1 MAPTFRYLL
10 TLTSALVAAV
20 AVAVA
25 ADPPKDWAFVTPKRG
40 EVPSSKFQVPSQ
52 HPIDGFVF
60 ARLAKAG
67 LSPSPQADKATLLR
81 RVTFDLTGLPPTPDA
96 LAAFL
101 KDDSADAYAKVVD
114 KLLASPQFGERAALF
129 WLDVV
134 RYAESDGFKADDPRP
149 NAWRY
154 RDYVIQSFNAD
165 KPYDRFVK
173 EQIAGDELY
182 PTDTAAV
189 VATGFLRHYPDE
201 YNAVN
206 CEQRRQEILN
216 DITDSVGAA
225 FLGVTLGCARCHDHK
240 TDPIPTEDYY
250 RLQAAFVGFKPVN
263 APLDVKAQAEY
274 AVKLKAWE
282 AKTAEVRAKM
292 ADIEKPHREKAMTKE
307 RGRFDPD
314 YAKLLDLPDEKCS
327 PKERQIRAMVASQ
340 VYSDK
345 RFAPTALKGA
355 EKEKYD
361 ALAKELAA
369 FDADKP
375 KPPPTAMAMSEV
387 GATPPEQ
394 RLLRRG
400 NWQKPGEKLEPGA
413 LSVFKIALADAK
425 PTTTTS
431 GRRAALA
438 EWVAHKDNPLTARV
452 AVNRVWQQHF
462 GRGIAA
468 ASADL
473 GATGDAPTH
482 PELLDWLA
490 TELVKPTENLP
501 PPPPSLEGKGESAPT
516 PPLPPR
522 KGGPGGVGSA
532 AWSLKHIHRLV
543 VTSATYTQSSQT
555 SEAAVKVD
563 PDNQMLW
570 RQNRKR
576 LDGEALR
583 DAMLSASGQ
592 LNLKAGG
599 PSIFPDLPAEL
610 REVHKNWK
618 ASADPAERNRRS
630 IYVAVRRNLRFP
642 LFALFDSPERIE
654 ACSRRFV
661 TTTAPQAL
669 ALMNDTATL
678 DVAKALAV
686 RAKTPEAA
694 FLLALG
700 RKPTTEELATVAEF
714 TAAHKGTPADALA
727 DLCHSLLNLNEFL
740 YVD

>member
-1 MAPTFRYLL
+1 MGRSLV
-10 TLTSALVAAV
+10 ALVLLASV
-20 AVAVA
+20 VA
-25 ADPPKDWAFVTPKRG
+25 ADPPKDWAFKPVRANSDHQGGIDAFVVAKLKEKG
-40 EVPSSKFQVPSQ
+40 LALSSP
-52 HPIDGFVF
+52 
-60 ARLAKAG
+60 
-67 LSPSPQADKATLLR
+67 ADKATLLR
-81 RVTFDLTGLPPTPDA
+81 RVTFDLTGLPPTPDEI
-96 LAAFL
+96 AAFL
-101 KDDSADAYAKVVD
+101 KDDSPTAYEKVVD
-114 KLLASPQFGERAALF
+114 GLLASPHFGERAALF

-154 RDYVIQSFNAD
+154 RDYVISSFNAD

-182 PTDTAAV
+182 PNDPDAL

-216 DITDSVGAA
+216 DITDTVGAA
-225 FLGVTLGCARCHDHK
+225 FLGITLGCCRCHDHK

-250 RLQAAFVGFKPVN
+250 RLQAAFVGFKPIN
-263 APLDVKAQAEY
+263 APLDAKAQAEY
-274 AVKLKAWE
+274 ESKRKAWE
-282 AKTAEVRAKM
+282 AKTADLRAKM
-292 ADIEKPHREKAMTKE
+292 ADIEKPHRDKAMAKE
-307 RGRFDPD
+307 RSRFDPE
-314 YAKLLDLPDEKCS
+314 YAKLLDVPEEKCS
-327 PKERQIRAMVASQ
+327 PKEKQIRAMVAAQ

-345 RFAPTALKGA
+345 RFSPTALKGA

-369 FDADKP
+369 FDAEKP
-375 KPPPTAMAMSEV
+375 KPVPTAMAMSEV
-387 GATPPEQ
+387 GPTPPEH

-400 NWQKPGEKLEPGA
+400 NWQKPGEKLDPGA
-413 LSVFKIALADAK
+413 LSVFPHELREAK
-425 PTTTTS
+425 PTSSTS

-438 EWVAHKDNPLTARV
+438 EWVASKDNPLTARV

-468 ASADL
+468 TSADL
-473 GATGDAPTH
+473 GDTGERPTH

-490 TELVKPTENLP
+490 TELVA
-501 PPPPSLEGKGESAPT
+501 GK
-516 PPLPPR
+516 
-522 KGGPGGVGSA
+522 
-532 AWSLKHIHRLV
+532 WSLKHIHRMV
-543 VTSATYTQSSQT
+543 VSSATYKQASQHAD
-555 SEAAVKVD
+555 AAASVD
-563 PDNQMLW
+563 PENRLLW

-583 DAMLSASGQ
+583 DAMLSVSGQ
-592 LNLKAGG
+592 LNPKVGG
-599 PSIFPDLPAEL
+599 PSVFPELPAEL
-610 REVHKNWK
+610 REANKGWK
-618 ASADPAERNRRS
+618 PSADVAERNRRS
-630 IYVAVRRNLRFP
+630 VYVAVRRNLRFP

-669 ALMNDTATL
+669 ALMNDTAAV
-678 DVAKALAV
+678 DVGKALAA
-686 RAKTPEAA
+686 RAKTADDA
-694 FLLALG
+694 FALALG
-700 RKPTTEELATVAEF
+700 RKPSTEEQAAM
-714 TAAHKGTPADALA
+714 TAFLKNHAGTPAEAHA

>member
-1 MAPTFRYLL
+1 MWLAGVPPIGYASLTSPVWRSRMAPSFRALL
-10 TLTSALVAAV
+10 ALLLGSLATAAEPTKL
-20 AVAVA
+20 
-25 ADPPKDWAFVTPKRG
+25 DPDHWAFRPVHPTPDRKVG
-40 EVPSSKFQVPSQ
+40 GG
-52 HPIDGFVF
+52 IDGFVT
-60 ARLAKAG
+60 AKLQAKG
-67 LSPSPQADKATLLR
+67 LTLSPQADKATLLR
-81 RVTFDLTGLPPTPDA
+81 RVTFDLTGLPPTPDE

-101 KDDSADAYAKVVD
+101 KDDSPTAYEKVVD
-114 KLLASPQFGERAALF
+114 RLLKSPHFGERAALF
-129 WLDVV
+129 WLDAV

-154 RDYVIQSFNAD
+154 RDYVISSFNAD

-173 EQIAGDELY
+173 EQLAGDELY
-182 PTDTAAV
+182 PGDPAALI
-189 VATGFLRHYPDE
+189 ATGFLRHYPDE

-216 DITDSVGAA
+216 DITDTVGAA

-250 RLQAAFVGFKPVN
+250 RLQAAFVGFKPVSV
-263 APLDVKAQAEY
+263 PLDAKAAAEY
-274 AVKLKAWE
+274 AAKLKAWE
-282 AKTAEVRAKM
+282 EKTADLRAKM
-292 ADIEKPHREKAMTKE
+292 AEVEKPHREKAEAKE
-307 RGRFDPD
+307 RMRFDPD
-314 YAKLLDLPDEKCS
+314 YAKLLDVPEEKLS
-327 PKERQIRAMVASQ
+327 PKEKQIRAMVAAQ

-345 RFAPTALKGA
+345 RFNPTQLKGA

-375 KPPPTAMAMSEV
+375 KAVPAAMAMSEV
-387 GATPPEQ
+387 GPTPPDQ

-400 NWQKPGEKLEPGA
+400 NWQKPGERLEPGA
-413 LSVFKIALADAK
+413 LSVFGHELAKAK
-425 PTTTTS
+425 PTATTS

-438 EWVAHKDNPLTARV
+438 EWIASTDNPLTARV

-462 GRGIAA
+462 GRGIAG

-473 GATGDAPTH
+473 GATGERPTH

-490 TELVKPTENLP
+490 TELVSPA
-501 PPPPSLEGKGESAPT
+501 S
-516 PPLPPR
+516 
-522 KGGPGGVGSA
+522 GGRADP
-532 AWSLKHIHRLV
+532 WSLKHIHRLV
-543 VTSATYTQSSQT
+543 VTSATYKQSSQH
-555 SEAAVKVD
+555 SESAAKVD
-563 PDNQMLW
+563 PDNKLLW

-583 DAMLSASGQ
+583 DAMLSVSGQ
-592 LNLKAGG
+592 LNPKLGG
-599 PSIFPDLPAEL
+599 PSVYPELPAEL

-618 ASADPAERNRRS
+618 PSADAGERNRRS

-678 DVAKALAV
+678 DVAKALAA
-686 RAKTPEAA
+686 RAKTVEEGFA
-694 FLLALG
+694 LALG
-700 RKPTTEELATVAEF
+700 RKPTTEEQAALAEF
-714 TAAHKGTPADALA
+714 VKGHKGTPGEAVADV
-727 DLCHSLLNLNEFL
+727 CHSLLNLNEFL

>member
-1 MAPTFRYLL
+1 MAPPFRFTLALL
-10 TLTSALVAAV
+10 SALACWPAF
-20 AVAVA
+20 A
-25 ADPPKDWAFVTPKRG
+25 ADPPKDWAFKPLPANPDRTGGIDTFVKAKLKAKGLTL
-40 EVPSSKFQVPSQ
+40 SSP
-52 HPIDGFVF
+52 
-60 ARLAKAG
+60 
-67 LSPSPQADKATLLR
+67 ADRATLLR

-101 KDDSADAYAKVVD
+101 KDESKDAYEKAVD

-165 KPYDRFVK
+165 KPYDRFVM
-173 EQIAGDELY
+173 EQIAGDELS
-182 PTDTAAV
+182 PNDPAAV

-250 RLQAAFVGFKPVN
+250 RLQAAFVGFKPVEV
-263 APLDVKAQAEY
+263 PLDAKAF
-274 AVKLKAWE
+274 AVYEQKRAAWE
-282 AKTAEVRAKM
+282 AKTADLRAKM

-307 RGRFDPD
+307 RMRFDPD

-387 GATPPEQ
+387 GPTPPDQ
-394 RLLRRG
+394 RLLKRG
-400 NWQKPGEKLEPGA
+400 NWQKPGEKLDPGA
-413 LSVFKIALADAK
+413 LSVFNIALAEAK

-473 GATGDAPTH
+473 GATGEAPTH
-482 PELLDWLA
+482 PELLEWLA
-490 TELVKPTENLP
+490 TELTGNK
-501 PPPPSLEGKGESAPT
+501 
-516 PPLPPR
+516 
-522 KGGPGGVGSA
+522 
-532 AWSLKHIHRLV
+532 WSLKHVHRLV
-543 VTSATYTQSSQT
+543 VTSATYKQSSQT
-555 SEAAVKVD
+555 NDAAMKID
-563 PDNQMLW
+563 PDNQLLW

-599 PSIFPDLPAEL
+599 PSVFPDLPVEL
-610 REVHKNWK
+610 REVHKSWK

-686 RAKTPEAA
+686 RAKSPEAA
-694 FLLALG
+694 FMLALG
-700 RKPTTEELATVAEF
+700 RKPTTEEQATVAEF
-714 TAAHKGTPADALA
+714 VAAHKGTPADALA

>member
-1 MAPTFRYLL
+1 MAPSFRLTVSLL
-10 TLTSALVAAV
+10 LVTSVAG
-20 AVAVA
+20 A
-25 ADPPKDWAFVTPKRG
+25 ADPPKDWAFKPVTVSRD
-40 EVPSSKFQVPSQ
+40 SKGSA
-52 HPIDGFVF
+52 DGNPVDHFV
-60 ARLAKAG
+60 RSKLKEKGLA
-67 LSPSPQADKATLLR
+67 LSPQADQATLLR
-81 RVTFDLTGLPPTPDA
+81 RVTFDLTGLPPTPDE

-101 KDDSADAYAKVVD
+101 KDDSPDAYVKVVD
-114 KLLASPQFGERAALF
+114 RLLKSPHFGERAALF
-129 WLDVV
+129 WLDVG

-154 RDYVIQSFNAD
+154 RDYVIKAFNAD

-182 PTDTAAV
+182 PNDADAL

-216 DITDSVGAA
+216 DITDTVGAA

-250 RLQAAFVGFKPVN
+250 RLQAAFVGFKPVD
-263 APLDVKAQAEY
+263 APLDRKAFTEY
-274 AVKLKAWE
+274 QRKLQAWE
-282 AKTAEVRAKM
+282 AKTADIRAKM
-292 ADIEKPHREKAMTKE
+292 ADIEKPHREKAMAKE
-307 RGRFDPD
+307 RMRFDPD
-314 YAKLLDLPDEKCS
+314 YARLLDVPELRLG
-327 PKERQIRAMVASQ
+327 PKDKQIQAMVAAQ

-345 RFAPTALKGA
+345 RFNPTQLKGA
-355 EKEKYD
+355 DKEKYE

-387 GATPPEQ
+387 GPIPPEQ

-413 LSVFKIALADAK
+413 LSVFTHELRVAK
-425 PTTTTS
+425 PTSVTS

-438 EWVAHKDNPLTARV
+438 EWIASKDNPLTGRV

-468 ASADL
+468 ASSDL
-473 GATGDAPTH
+473 GATGEMPTH

-490 TELVKPTENLP
+490 TELISPSPLQGEGSEVRGTGKPTP
-501 PPPPSLEGKGESAPT
+501 
-516 PPLPPR
+516 
-522 KGGPGGVGSA
+522 
-532 AWSLKHIHRLV
+532 WSLKHIHRLV
-543 VTSATYTQSSQT
+543 VTSAAYKQASQHSDT
-555 SEAAVKVD
+555 AAKVD
-563 PDNQMLW
+563 PDNKLLW

-583 DAMLSASGQ
+583 DAMLSVSGQ
-592 LNLKAGG
+592 LNPKVGG
-599 PSIFPDLPAEL
+599 PSVFPELPAEL
-610 REVHKNWK
+610 REANKGWK

-630 IYVAVRRNLRFP
+630 VYVAVRRNLRFP

-654 ACSRRFV
+654 SCSRRFV

-669 ALMNDTATL
+669 ALMNDASTL
-678 DVAKALAV
+678 EVAKALAT

-694 FLLALG
+694 FALALG
-700 RKPTTEELATVAEF
+700 RKPTTEEQATVAEF
-714 TAAHKGTPADALA
+714 VSAHSGTPAEALT

>member
-1 MAPTFRYLL
+1 MAPSFRFAFPLFACGLL
-10 TLTSALVAAV
+10 AAT
-20 AVAVA
+20 APA
-25 ADPPKDWAFVTPKRG
+25 ADPPKDWAFKPVQANAERKVG
-40 EVPSSKFQVPSQ
+40 SASVD
-52 HPIDGFVF
+52 HFV
-60 ARLAKAG
+60 REGLQAKG
-67 LSPSPQADKATLLR
+67 LTLSPQSEKVTLLR
-81 RVTFDLTGLPPTPDA
+81 RVTFDLTGLPPTPEA
-96 LAAFL
+96 LAAYL
-101 KDDSADAYAKVVD
+101 KDESPDAYEKVVD
-114 KLLASPQFGERAALF
+114 RLLASPQFGERAALF

-134 RYAESDGFKADDPRP
+134 RYAESDGFKSDDPRP

-182 PTDTAAV
+182 PNDPAAV

-216 DITDSVGAA
+216 DITDAVGAA

-250 RLQAAFVGFKPVN
+250 RLQAAFVGFKPVD
-263 APLDVKAQAEY
+263 APLDAKAFAEY
-274 AVKLKAWE
+274 ERKRAAWE
-282 AKTAEVRAKM
+282 ATTADIRAQM
-292 ADIEKPHREKAMTKE
+292 TDIEKPHREKAMAKE
-307 RGRFDPD
+307 RMRFDPD
-314 YAKLLDLPDEKCS
+314 YAKLLDLPEEKCS
-327 PKERQIRAMVASQ
+327 PKERQIRAMVAAQ

-345 RFAPTALKGA
+345 RFSPASLKGA

-369 FDADKP
+369 FDAEKP
-375 KPPPTAMAMSEV
+375 KPPPNAMAMSEV
-387 GATPPEQ
+387 GPTPPDQ
-394 RLLRRG
+394 RLLKRG
-400 NWQKPGEKLEPGA
+400 NWQKPGEKLDPGA
-413 LSVFKIALADAK
+413 LSVFNIALAQAK
-425 PTTTTS
+425 PTAATS

-438 EWVAHKDNPLTARV
+438 EWIACKDNPLTARV

-482 PELLDWLA
+482 PALLDWLA
-490 TELVKPTENLP
+490 TELVA
-501 PPPPSLEGKGESAPT
+501 GK
-516 PPLPPR
+516 
-522 KGGPGGVGSA
+522 
-532 AWSLKHIHRLV
+532 WSLKHIHRLV
-543 VTSATYTQSSQT
+543 VTSATYKQSSQT
-555 SEAAVKVD
+555 SEAAMKID
-563 PDNQMLW
+563 PDNQLLW

-583 DAMLSASGQ
+583 DAMLAVSGQ

-610 REVHKNWK
+610 REVHKSWK
-618 ASADPAERNRRS
+618 PSADVAERNRRS

-642 LFALFDSPERIE
+642 LFALFDSPERVE

-669 ALMNDTATL
+669 ALMNDTTTL
-678 DVAKALAV
+678 DVAKGLAG
-686 RAKTPEAA
+686 RAKTPDAA
-694 FLLALG
+694 FTLALG
-700 RKPTTEELATVAEF
+700 RKPSTEEQAAVAEF
-714 TAAHKGTPADALA
+714 MAAHKGTPADALA
-727 DLCHSLLNLNEFL
+727 DLSHSLLNLNEFL